1 MLCRVLEVS
10 ASGFYDY
17 RERCR
22 TGSRKERQEMVL
34 RVKAIHE
41 RVGGVY
47 GGRRMARELRAQGH
61 DVGRCQASSLM

>member
-1 MLCRVLEVS
+1 VRVLCRVLEVS

-41 RVGGVY
+41 RVGGV
-47 GGRRMARELRAQGH
+47 
-61 DVGRCQASSLM
+61 